1 MKQDFDTGPV
11 RPDSDGSKH
20 EWKIIMDRRHF
31 LDGGGSVPSLLSL
44 AVFAVVFF
52 AAIAALEFGAGL
64 VDPMRAALAELPASV
79 KAGALAAFILGTMA
93 VMRIVHL
100 LGGGDSQGREQ

>member
-1 MKQDFDTGPV
+1 MTRGYDAEPA
-11 RPDSDGSKH
+11 RPDFDGSKD
-20 EWKIIMDRRHF
+20 EREIIMDKRHF
-31 LDGGGSVPSLLSL
+31 LDGGRGVPSLLSL

-52 AAIAALEFGAGL
+52 AAIAAVEFGAGL
-64 VDPMRAALAELPASV
+64 LDPMRAALAELPASV

-93 VMRIVHL
+93 VIRIAQL